1 MARNRFVFA
10 LLLSSTASGCYDQG
24 DGVDPPL
31 DELYFPTGLT
41 LSAGATRLYAI
52 SSDFDL
58 QYNGGAVH
66 AIDLERVRTL
76 IPTQCGSDA
85 DCDSSSHCDLTPT
98 TENRNKPSHWC
109 VANDG
114 PHAGKPCGPLG
125 EKSAAGR
132 SLMPG
137 RCSYL
142 SLDKP
147 QDGGSKLLVSSV
159 GIGAFATDVI
169 YRQRPEGPGGRLF
182 IPVRGDA
189 TLHYIDVID
198 ETEEPVPF
206 ELSCGQGGNDGKCD
220 DAHRK
225 GDDPDEE
232 NTRGIRLRPEPFGIA
247 ATTDSRA
254 MAVTHQT
261 EGTVSMFVSDADAWG
276 NGVTNFGVGPKLE
289 FELSGL
295 PQRPIGIVDI
305 PQPKRVTEYDDIP
318 YDPGFLV
325 TYRDAAQIDLLRFFD
340 DADSNPPRPF
350 IQLAGSSS
358 ITANSLGFDSRGI
371 AIDPDA
377 RQACETGC
385 DTGPDPKQQCLY
397 FCAGIQLPVYVANR
411 APSSL
416 LVGKTRAKQNPVSS
430 DDLPNISDSIPV
442 TFGPSRV
449 VVGKVVDQ
457 SGELSTRVFVVSFD
471 TRRLS
476 VYDPETRLFENF
488 LTGRGPHGVV
498 IDSGKDQ
505 SGNPYAYAYVAHFT
519 DSYIGII
526 DLDQRHKYYGTIVVT
541 LGQPHVPRASK

>member
-1 MARNRFVFA
+1 MACFTRTLA
-10 LLLSSTASGCYDQG
+10 LVLSVAASGCYDQG

-31 DELYFPTGLT
+31 GELYFPTGLA
-41 LSAGATRLYAI
+41 LSVGATRLYAI

-66 AIDLERVRTL
+66 ALDLERIRQL
-76 IPTQCGSDA
+76 IPRECGSDA
-85 DCDSSSHCDLTPT
+85 DCDANRHCDLTPT
-98 TENRNKPSHWC
+98 PENRNKPSNWC
-109 VANDG
+109 VDNDG

-125 EKSAAGR
+125 EKSIAAR
-132 SLMPG
+132 STIPG
-137 RCSYL
+137 RCAYL
-142 SLDKP
+142 SLEHP

-159 GIGAFATDVI
+159 GIGAFATDII

-189 TLHYIDVID
+189 TLHYIDTID
-198 ETEEPVPF
+198 ETEEPMPF
-206 ELSCGQGGNDGKCD
+206 ELSCGQNGNDGKCD

-247 ATTDSRA
+247 ATADARA

-261 EGTVSMFVSDADAWG
+261 EGTVSVFASDVDAWG
-276 NGVTNFGVGPKLE
+276 DGITGFGVGPKLE
-289 FELSGL
+289 FELAGL

-305 PQPKRVTEYDDIP
+305 PVPKYALDYADDAP

-325 TYRDAAQIDLLRFFD
+325 TYRDAAQIDLLRFFVD
-340 DADSNPPRPF
+340 TSSNPPRPF
-350 IQLAGSSS
+350 VQLAGSAS

-371 AIDPDA
+371 ALDPEP
-377 RQACETGC
+377 RQTCEADCGAA
-385 DTGPDPKQQCLY
+385 PDPKQCLAY
-397 FCAGIQLPVYVANR
+397 CAGIQIPVYVANR
-411 APSSL
+411 SPSSL

-430 DDLPNISDSIPV
+430 DDLPNITDSIPV

-457 SGELSTRVFVVSFD
+457 SGALSTRVFVVSFD

-476 VYDPETRLFENF
+476 VYDPQTRLFETF
-488 LTGRGPHGVV
+488 ITGRGPHGLVV
-498 IDSGKDQ
+498 DSGTDQ
-505 SGNPYAYAYVAHFT
+505 SGNPFAHAYVAHFT

-526 DLDQRHKYYGTIVVT
+526 DLDQRHKYYGTTVVT
-541 LGQPHVPRASK
+541 LGEPHTPRASK